1 MPFEQGD
8 DGMTAVDSIS
18 VARRETVVEAVTEAL
33 VRYIAQNRLR
43 AGDQLPSERQL
54 VEMTGASRLPLRE
67 ALSLLKG
74 LGIIEAR
81 HGKGV
86 FVKQLDLA
94 ALFGM
99 LSPLLRTQA
108 EIDVRHLFEARLP
121 LEMSIA
127 ELAARHRTDEQIRKF
142 EHELAAM
149 RAAVNDRAV
158 YMVHDTAFH
167 RELARAAANPVFVV
181 FMASIMDLLVEL
193 QTLYR
198 DRVAFRNLAVREHQ
212 AILDAVRR
220 RDAGTARQA
229 VEKHLRN
236 AMERL

>member
-1 MPFEQGD
+1 M
-8 DGMTAVDSIS
+8 
-18 VARRETVVEAVTEAL
+18 VEAVAEAL
-33 VRYIAQNRLR
+33 IQYIAKNRLR
-43 AGDQLPSERQL
+43 AGDQLPPERKL

-74 LGIIEAR
+74 LGVIESH

-99 LSPLLRTQA
+99 LSPLLKTQA
-108 EIDVRHLFEARLP
+108 EIDVRHLFAARLS
-121 LEMSIA
+121 LETSIA
-127 ELAARHRTDEQIRKF
+127 ELAAEHRTDQQLDVLER
-142 EHELAAM
+142 ELASM
-149 RAAVNDRAV
+149 RAAVDDRTT
-158 YMVHDTAFH
+158 YMEHDTAFH
-167 RELARAAANPVFVV
+167 REMACAAANPVFVV

-198 DRVAFRNLAVREHQ
+198 DRIAFRNLAVREHE
-212 AILDAVRR
+212 AIFVAIRERDAV
-220 RDAGTARQA
+220 AARQA
-229 VEKHLRN
+229 AEKHLSN